1 MAKSVLREITPLN
14 NSDCFTIFSRKKTE
28 FNFPLHNH
36 DEFELNLILN
46 ASGAKRIVG
55 DHILEIEDMELVLVG
70 SNLPH
75 GWFTHNCLS
84 NEIQEV
90 TIQFHKD
97 LLDDKF
103 LRRNQMSNIRTMF
116 DNSKRGI
123 LFSRPTIEK
132 IAPRIL
138 SISKQSGFDSIIELL
153 SILHDLSTS
162 RDSQLLSNSTFTNE
176 EFFYNS
182 RRIEKVFEHMN
193 ANFSKQIT
201 LYDVAKIANMP
212 CSSFSRFIRKRT
224 GVTFMDCLNEIR
236 LGHISRMLIDTTQS
250 ISEIA
255 YTCGFNNM
263 ANFNRTFKRKKGC
276 TPKEFREN
284 YLGKTVFV

>member
-1 MAKSVLREITPLN
+1 M
-14 NSDCFTIFSRKKTE
+14 
-28 FNFPLHNH
+28 
-36 DEFELNLILN
+36 
-46 ASGAKRIVG
+46 
-55 DHILEIEDMELVLVG
+55 
-70 SNLPH
+70 
-75 GWFTHNCLS
+75 
-84 NEIQEV
+84 
-90 TIQFHKD
+90 
-97 LLDDKF
+97 
-103 LRRNQMSNIRTMF
+103 
-116 DNSKRGI
+116 
-123 LFSRPTIEK
+123 
-132 IAPRIL
+132 

-176 EFFYNS
+176 EFSYNS